1 MENKEHVWHREV
13 ISREVERAFRHLH
26 ELGVLGRCYLAGGT
40 GLALH
45 LGHRRSQ
52 DLDFFSFE
60 PVEPEALVQ
69 KMQTLA
75 GFALVAKATETLQA
89 TIQGIKVSF
98 FGYDYPILFPL
109 ETFLDVPVAD
119 PRDIACRKL
128 GAIAGRGT
136 RRDFVDLYV
145 VAKQYGLSRLLE
157 WFQQKYA
164 QANYSMVHVLKSL
177 TYFEDAEK
185 DPMPDMLEPFSWEEV
200 KRFFSSEV
208 PHFSP

>member
-1 MENKEHVWHREV
+1 MEHNEHVWHREA
-13 ISREVERAFRHLH
+13 ISPLVEDALRDLR
-26 ELGVLGRCYLAGGT
+26 ELGILDRCYLAGGT

-52 DLDFFSFE
+52 DLDFFSGE
-60 PVEPEALVQ
+60 PVEPEILIQ

-75 GFALVAKATETLQA
+75 GFALVAKSTETVHA
-89 TIQGIKVSF
+89 TVQGTKISF
-98 FGYDYPILFPL
+98 LGYAYPLLFPL
-109 ETFLDVPVAD
+109 EMFLGVPVAD
-119 PRDIACRKL
+119 PREIACMKL

-145 VAKQYGLSRLLE
+145 VAKQYGLSQLLE
-157 WFQQKYA
+157 WFRQKYA
-164 QANYSMVHVLKSL
+164 QANYSLVHVLKSL

-185 DPMPDMLEPFSWEEV
+185 DPMPDMLEPFAWETV

-208 PHFSP
+208 PRLSP